1 MIQMQSTRYDVK
13 LANGYELEFDR
24 VGQWLEIEAET
35 TPFSPVLLK
44 LIPTE
49 AVSYV
54 NTQHQGSDIKKIER
68 KKNGY
73 KVKVDN
79 KHVSSN
85 IHFDKSGKWKKTE
98 HDD

>member
-1 MIQMQSTRYDVK
+1 MPSGV
-13 LANGYELEFDR
+13 
-24 VGQWLEIEAET
+24 
-35 TPFSPVLLK
+35 
-44 LIPTE
+44 
-49 AVSYV
+49 VSYV

-79 KHVSSN
+79 KHVSSD